1 MNKIVNKKG
10 NVGYTAE
17 YWNCSAEH
25 FDPVCRDFT
34 HTTIQIIVR
43 FTEVKSCGK
52 KQMTLTAPDGSWSDM
67 RGKFYNPEKP
77 IYETYEDAVE
87 AAKEM
92 YAAMIPEI
100 LRRKDFRLNGEHG
113 LRSRIDEDKWGRKHV
128 EECEA
133 YIAKMEAGEW
143 PLEIVNYGEWL
154 AARKQKQAVA

>member
-1 MNKIVNKKG
+1 MTTIINKKG

-17 YWNCSAEH
+17 YWNCSEGH
-25 FDPVCRDFT
+25 FDPKRRDFD
-34 HTTIQIIVR
+34 HTTIQLIIR

-52 KQMTLTAPDGSWSDM
+52 KQMTLSAPDGTWSDM

-100 LRRKDFRLNGEHG
+100 LRIQNRRLNGEHG
-113 LRSRIDEDKWGRKHV
+113 LKSRLDTDKWASKHV
-128 EECEA
+128 EEVEA
-133 YIAKMEAGEW
+133 YIAKIEAGEY
-143 PLEIVNYGEWL
+143 PLEIIDYAEWL
-154 AARKQKQAVA
+154 ESLNKPKF